1 MFDWV
6 TLTKYGGVASALIL
20 SGFGAPIPEEVP
32 IVTAGAMVGHDAQLS
47 NVDLLYGSVMGGY
60 GTQLAP
66 PRSADTRW
74 WIMLPVCI
82 IAVVIGDSVLFI
94 IGRIWGARLIRS
106 AWVQRN
112 ILPLDKQQKIE
123 ANFHKNGIMILLG
136 ARLTPGIR
144 TPVFIMAGVLRMPIQ
159 RFLLADALYAI
170 PGVNLFFWLAYWF
183 TDQFQEAITRVER
196 HRPMVIMAVLAGI
209 LGIALYKF
217 LASRKLS
224 TGDVSEIPAYAKP
237 VGVVTHAIEQTIEK
251 SVVKTL
257 ETTAAVVDKVT
268 HPMGRKHPEEPVE
281 PKPSTGPQDHSGS

>member
-6 TLTKYGGVASALIL
+6 TLTKYGGVAGALIL

-32 IVTAGAMVGHDAQLS
+32 IVTAGAMVGHDAQSSTADLS
-47 NVDLLYGSVMGGY
+47 YGAVLGAY
-60 GTQLAP
+60 ATQLVP
-66 PRSADTRW
+66 PGSADTRW

-82 IAVVIGDSVLFI
+82 VAVVIGDSVLFLV
-94 IGRIWGARLIRS
+94 GRIWGTKLLRS
-106 AWVQRN
+106 GWVQRN
-112 ILPLDKQQKIE
+112 ILPVEKQKKIE
-123 ANFHKNGIMILLG
+123 ENFHKNGIMILLG

-196 HRPMVIMAVLAGI
+196 HRPMVIVAILAAISGVAI
-209 LGIALYKF
+209 YKF
-217 LASRKLS
+217 FSSRKLS
-224 TGDVSEIPAYAKP
+224 TGDVSEIPVYVKP

-251 SVVKTL
+251 GVAKTI

-268 HPMGRKHPEEPVE
+268 HPLGRKEPDE
-281 PKPSTGPQDHSGS
+281 NNN